1 MQLFLMPNL
10 SKEGVH
16 TCVNRLT
23 AMRFGE
29 PVTFLMDE
37 RLKGEFPGCGG
48 VEWGPYESLI
58 ARCDACIA
66 IGGDGTIIHSGK
78 SAACRHKPV
87 LGINLGRLGFL
98 ATLESDQLEKLEG
111 LLTGDYTVEER
122 MLLQV
127 TLCSPDGTR
136 QWLAMND
143 AVLSKGGP
151 LTQIIELDVRCGGQ
165 PVGTYRADGL
175 IFSTPTGST
184 AYAMSAGGPIVDPAM
199 QCICLTPLSSH
210 SLFSRPILFDAS
222 GVLTACPAP
231 GSTGKGIY
239 LTIDGEETVPV
250 GPGETVR
257 FERSEIPVKL
267 INLTGKSFTDV
278 LNEKLIWR
286 SRK

>member
-1 MQLFLMPNL
+1 MQLLLMPNL
-10 SKEGVH
+10 DKPNAYA
-16 TCVNRLT
+16 CVNRLT
-23 AMRFGE
+23 RVRFSR

-37 RLKGEFPGCGG
+37 RLKEGFPGCGP
-48 VEWGPYESLI
+48 VEWGPFESLI

-78 SAACRHKPV
+78 SAARHRKPV

-98 ATLESDQLEKLEG
+98 ATLESDQLGKLEQ

-122 MLLQV
+122 MLLAV
-127 TLCSPDGTR
+127 TLCSPDGRR

-151 LTQIIELDVRCGGQ
+151 LTQIIELDVQNGGQ

-210 SLFSRPILFDAS
+210 SLFSRPILFDA
-222 GVLTACPAP
+222 GRVLTVRPAP
-231 GSTGKGIY
+231 GSPRKGIY
-239 LTIDGEETVPV
+239 LTIDGEETVSV
-250 GPGETVR
+250 GPEDSVR
-257 FERSEIPVKL
+257 FARSETPVKL